1 MIERYTKAKNGL
13 WDSAVR
19 ESRNGTFLHMRGYMD
34 YHSDRFND
42 FSLLAFD
49 SKNRL
54 IAVMPANAE
63 GTTLCSHR
71 GLTYGGWLMT
81 PRADTNAM
89 LALWQE
95 FTEFAKSAGFKSL
108 LYKPVPHIFHKYPAE
123 EDLYALWHSGGV
135 LEAVQSSSVT
145 DLASP
150 LPFDN
155 NSRRALKRA
164 ADAGIVCRECSDW
177 ATFWGILGIVLN
189 ERHNTSPVHSLAE
202 ICLLHE
208 RFPHNI
214 KLFAAYRGTEMLAG
228 TVLYITETT
237 AHAQYI
243 ASSDAGRECGALACI
258 FDNLYRLMATKVR
271 WFDFG
276 ISNED
281 GGRVL
286 NHGLTRQKSGF
297 GARCITFN
305 SYRLNL

>member
-1 MIERYTKAKNGL
+1 
-13 WDSAVR
+13 
-19 ESRNGTFLHMRGYMD
+19 
-34 YHSDRFND
+34 
-42 FSLLAFD
+42 
-49 SKNRL
+49 
-54 IAVMPANAE
+54 
-63 GTTLCSHR
+63 
-71 GLTYGGWLMT
+71 
-81 PRADTNAM
+81 M
-89 LALWQE
+89 LE
-95 FTEFAKSAGFKSL
+95 T
-108 LYKPVPHIFHKYPAE
+108 
-123 EDLYALWHSGGV
+123 
-135 LEAVQSSSVT
+135 VQSSSVT

-177 ATFWGILGIVLN
+177 ATFWDILGIVLN

-228 TVLYITETT
+228 TVLYITDTT